1 MKYNYVLALILTA
14 TLAKA
19 QQSVNIDYLAP
30 MPIKTSNN
38 AVVEGF
44 TSNKTYVYS
53 FGGIDETL
61 RQSGIHNR
69 AFRLDLQANLWE
81 EIAPLPDS
89 RGKIASSAS
98 RVGDTIYIIG
108 GYYVNLDGTEE
119 SSAFVHRYDIIN
131 NVYLPN
137 GQDLPVP
144 IDDQVQVVNGPLI
157 YVVTGWNNNRNVRNV
172 QVYDTRTDSWSSAT
186 SLPNNNEYPAFG
198 ASGTIVDNTI
208 YYYGGANGP
217 GFPSRNEL
225 RIGVISETDPLD
237 IQWSLAPAT
246 NRSTNY
252 RNAAT
257 TIFGYPA
264 WIGGSVT
271 SYNFNG
277 IAYNGSGGVAPAGD
291 IKEQRLTGLWFEEI
305 AEVPMDLRSVAE
317 LTGIEKVIAG
327 GMKAGQEVTD
337 ETLLIEFGVTS
348 TKDVDDTNGSFTFHP
363 NPAENQ
369 ITFTLGERT
378 ALNSILEIH
387 NFSGQLIS
395 KVTVDNRSFDLD
407 ISGLEPGIYLVKIG
421 ESQRKLIVK

>member
-1 MKYNYVLALILTA
+1 MKLYVSQA
-14 TLAKA
+14 
-19 QQSVNIDYLAP
+19 S
-30 MPIKTSNN
+30 
-38 AVVEGF
+38 
-44 TSNKTYVYS
+44 
-53 FGGIDETL
+53 
-61 RQSGIHNR
+61 NR

-217 GFPSRNEL
+217 GFTSRNEL

-395 KVTVDNRSFDLD
+395 KVTVYNRSFDLD